1 MPEIHHGISTT
12 ESATGARAI
21 NLISTAIIGLV
32 ATASGE
38 GLDEDVFPLN
48 RPALITDVRT
58 AIGKA
63 GNDGTLKKALEA
75 IADQCS
81 PTIVVVRVEKGEDDA
96 ETATNVIGDTVDGQ
110 LTGMKAL
117 LVAESQIGV
126 RPRILGTP
134 GLDTQAVITALMPIA
149 KELRA
154 FVYAKPPAETIAA
167 AIAAKPTYG
176 DRELML
182 IWPDFTGW
190 EGDAVARALGTRARI
205 DQEVGWHKSL
215 SNYVVN
221 GVTGIDKD
229 VSWNIEGKTGDA
241 KLLNDAPITTLIR
254 NNGFRF
260 WGNRTCSADP
270 KYVFEVAV
278 RTNHVLRE
286 TIALGLQWASDQP
299 LTPSLMKDTL
309 ESINAAFDDL
319 KGQKKIM
326 GALAW
331 WDASINSATTLANG
345 KARIR
350 YKFTAVAPMES
361 LDLLMEITDEFYV
374 DFADA
379 LAQL

>member
-1 MPEIHHGISTT
+1 MTVHHGIKTT
-12 ESATGARAI
+12 EQSTGARAI
-21 NLISTAIIGLV
+21 NLISTAVIGIV
-32 ATASGE
+32 ATSSGV

-58 AIGKA
+58 AIGQA
-63 GNDGTLKKALEA
+63 GADGTLKKALEA

-81 PTIVVVRVEKGEDDA
+81 PTIVVVRVEEGEDAA
-96 ETATNVIGDTVDGQ
+96 ETATNVIGTTTNDGQ

-117 LVAESQIGV
+117 LVAESQLGV

-134 GLDTQAVITALMPIA
+134 GLDTQAVTTALMPIA

-154 FVYAKPPAETIAA
+154 FVYAKPVAATVAA
-167 AIAAKPTYG
+167 AVLAKANYG

-190 EGDAVARALGTRARI
+190 AGDAVARALGTRARI

-215 SNYVVN
+215 SNYAVN

-229 VSWNIEGKTGDA
+229 VTWNIEGLTGDA

-260 WGNRTCSADP
+260 WGNRTCSDDP

-286 TIALGLQWASDQP
+286 SIANGLQWASDQP
-299 LTPSLMKDTL
+299 LTPSLMKDVL
-309 ESINAAFDDL
+309 ESINAEFAAL
-319 KGQKKIM
+319 KGQGFIM

-331 WDASINSATTLANG
+331 WDASLNSATNLANG
-345 KARIR
+345 KSRIR
-350 YKFTAVAPMES
+350 YKFTPVAPNES
-361 LDLLMEITDEFYV
+361 MDLLMEITDEYYV